1 MARTRLMVM
10 GLLAWAAL
18 TSAAPRPRKAET
30 DYVLVGGGPAGLVL
44 AEYLTRNPKI
54 NVVLLEAGPDSST
67 DTGVNTPGKFN
78 TVPLS
83 TVWPYLS
90 QPDPNLNGLRP
101 DLAQGKCLGGG
112 TGVNAMFYCRGAASV
127 YDEWAEISGN
137 DGLRWDSIL
146 ESFRATSHWT
156 DEPSIEY
163 EQPINTT
170 SFGNGPLEVSRQREL
185 LTLDQPF
192 ADKLASEFNLP
203 AIDFASGGGVGVTQ
217 GLESIRAS
225 NRTRSYAYNTYG
237 YLTNNR
243 PNFELHHDAWA
254 SKIGFTNKKADSVT
268 YNDTLTGTMH
278 TIRAKEIVVTAG
290 AINSPQLLMLS
301 GVGPADHLRELN
313 IPLVQDI
320 PQVGQNLYDHHYAP
334 LEYAATPE
342 VDTIWQARVNATR
355 AAIESE
361 RYERDGSGILGTVGG
376 DVFGALR
383 LPDSVFEGK
392 GSFHTSLPADRPHVA
407 YEYITVPMLPT
418 LPNVSIITTWAAVVQ
433 PEGTGYM
440 TLASADYRDAP
451 LIYSKYWSSQADR
464 AAMLYGYKQLRG
476 LMESDELRRFVT
488 AELFPGPEV
497 TSDDDLWAAIQK
509 GSQSFH
515 HPGGTTALGTVLD
528 ANWRVKGTKGL
539 RVVGMSAAPKI
550 PTCATQAAAYAMAH
564 RAALDIAAADHV

>member
-1 MARTRLMVM
+1 MARNRLMLM

-18 TSAAPRPRKAET
+18 TSAAPRPQNAEA
-30 DYVLVGGGPAGLVL
+30 DYVLVGAGPAGLVL
-44 AEYLTRNPKI
+44 AEYLTRNPRI
-54 NVVLLEAGPDSST
+54 HVVLLEAGPDTST
-67 DTGVNTPGKFN
+67 DPMVTTPGEFFA
-78 TVPLS
+78 VPQM
-83 TVWPYLS
+83 WPYFS
-90 QPDPNLNGLRP
+90 QPDPGLNGESP
-101 DLAQGKCLGGG
+101 NLAQGKCLGGG
-112 TGVNAMFYCRGAASV
+112 TGVNAMFYCRGSASI

-137 DGLRWDSIL
+137 DGLRWDSML
-146 ESFRATSHWT
+146 ESFRATTHWT

-170 SFGNGPLEVSRQREL
+170 SFGNGPVEISRQREL
-185 LTLDQPF
+185 LTVDQPF
-192 ADKLASEFNLP
+192 ADKLVSDFNLP
-203 AIDFASGGGVGVTQ
+203 EIDFASGGGIGVTQ

-237 YLTNNR
+237 YLANNR

-254 SKIGFTNKKADSVT
+254 SKIGFTNNKADSVT

-301 GVGPADHLRELN
+301 GVGPADRLRELD
-313 IPLVQDI
+313 IPVVQDI
-320 PQVGQNLYDHHYAP
+320 PQVGQNLYDHHYAV

-342 VDTIWQARVNATR
+342 VDTVWQWRANATR
-355 AAIESE
+355 ATIERE
-361 RYERDGSGILGTVGG
+361 RYERDGSGMLGTVGG

-383 LPDSVFEGK
+383 IPDAVFEGT

-407 YEYITVPMLPT
+407 YEYITVPALPT
-418 LPNVSIITTWAAVVQ
+418 LPNVSIITTFAAVVQ
-433 PEGTGYM
+433 PEGKGYL

-451 LIYSKYWSSQADR
+451 LIYSNYWASQADR
-464 AAMLYGYKQLRG
+464 AAMLYGYKELRG
-476 LMESDELRRFVT
+476 LMQSDELRGFVT
-488 AELFPGPEV
+488 AELFPGPNV
-497 TSDDDLWAAIQK
+497 TSDDAIWAAIQQ

-528 ANWRVKGTKGL
+528 ANWRVKGTRGL
-539 RVVGMSAAPKI
+539 RVVGMSAAPII
-550 PTCATQAAAYAMAH
+550 PTCATQAAAYAIGH